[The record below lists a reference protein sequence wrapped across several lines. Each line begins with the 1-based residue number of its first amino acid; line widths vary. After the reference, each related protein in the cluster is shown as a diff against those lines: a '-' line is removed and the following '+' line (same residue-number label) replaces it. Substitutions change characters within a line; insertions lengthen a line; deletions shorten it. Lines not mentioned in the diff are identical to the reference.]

1 MKKGTLIAAIVTPVV
16 AASTGVMI
24 ARAGNADASDASGY
38 CMQPTVYV
46 DMAEGVSMITGGA
59 NADCDGPS
67 CTVAGLEQVE
77 VNDDGRVQCVA
88 VGEGQ
93 SLTMTRQ
100 DDGLSLLIED
110 IAAR

>member
-77 VNDDGRVQCVA
+77 VNADGNVQCVDLS
-88 VGEGQ
+88 EGQ
-93 SLTMTRQ
+93 SLTLTRSG
-100 DDGLSLLIED
+100 DEVSVLIDEF
-110 IAAR
+110 ATR